1 MRTKSA
7 IASVFLGLAALPLLP
22 AAYAESGS
30 VILEAR
36 CHVEVQHSHQFG
48 EQTIKYYEQ
57 ICGITNAAGSG
68 FMHKV
73 SMFGPVWSEASDS
86 ATRLTGHNVIV
97 DRDKDEIYLSLA
109 REGVPPQESPGR
121 WIITGGTG
129 KYAGA
134 TGNGTYEL
142 IWLPAVVE
150 DSFLNIAILK
160 GQYRIP

>member
-1 MRTKSA
+1 M
-7 IASVFLGLAALPLLP
+7 
-22 AAYAESGS
+22 
-30 VILEAR
+30 
-36 CHVEVQHSHQFG
+36 
-48 EQTIKYYEQ
+48 
-57 ICGITNAAGSG
+57 
-68 FMHKV
+68 
-73 SMFGPVWSEASDS
+73 
-86 ATRLTGHNVIV
+86 IV